1 MKSYTEIRL
10 LPHNPRYT
18 RSIEIDLLNINYGL
32 NYDIYENIKKLL
44 QYEGEWDDLLEQ
56 LMLGYNAAMDQ
67 IFILEGKDQFFYS
80 IEGNRRIMCMYLITE
95 FDKYKTILENF
106 SDKKNYSKVIKI
118 LQSPEKPNFNKLN
131 VTEVH

>member
-44 QYEGEWDDLLEQ
+44 QYEGEWDDLLYLLEQ

-106 SDKKNYSKVIKI
+106 SDKKIIQKLLRFYNRQKNLI
-118 LQSPEKPNFNKLN
+118 LISWM
-131 VTEVH
+131 

>member
-44 QYEGEWDDLLEQ
+44 QYEGEWDDLLEP
-56 LMLGYNAAMDQ
+56 
-67 IFILEGKDQFFYS
+67 
-80 IEGNRRIMCMYLITE
+80 
-95 FDKYKTILENF
+95 
-106 SDKKNYSKVIKI
+106 V
-118 LQSPEKPNFNKLN
+118 
-131 VTEVH
+131 

>member
-44 QYEGEWDDLLEQ
+44 QYEGEWDDLLDLLEQ

-106 SDKKNYSKVIKI
+106 SHKKNGRLSK
-118 LQSPEKPNFNKLN
+118 LRNNLLSY
-131 VTEVH
+131 

>member
-10 LPHNPRYT
+10 FPHNPRYT

-44 QYEGEWDDLLEQ
+44 QYEGEWDDLLDLLEQ

-106 SDKKNYSKVIKI
+106 SHKKIIQKLLRFYNCQKNLI
-118 LQSPEKPNFNKLN
+118 LISWM
-131 VTEVH
+131 